1 MRDVIVA
8 GAGGG
13 GAVIAK
19 ELAAVGLD
27 VLLLE
32 AGPRFAKPEHDWT
45 HFESDANNPA
55 SGYFRFGPADRSRP
69 PWVRELA
76 QSSLFVQLS
85 GVGGTTNHYQ
95 GNSPRAAPGAF
106 ADYQGADRNAY
117 DTAHRFPFGYRELL
131 PYYEWVEATL
141 PVATAP
147 MGLKEK
153 HFFEGAERLGLPF
166 EAGKDITQIGFR
178 PQQNAILQ
186 PHGTAGRTSDVSRLR
201 FPEAFG
207 CTFCGHCSQGCFEP
221 LGAPIN
227 LKAKRSTSVSYIP
240 MALTADRWS
249 RHGKPVTLMADAF
262 AIKVGL
268 DPFAAARRLT
278 WRVGATGEV
287 FTEDARVIVL
297 ACGTVETPRL
307 WLNSGLPNPNAWV
320 GRGLT
325 DHFVDAVTGLMPF
338 DTGSSRGPG
347 SGARIDYPGRGMIEP
362 VGETPGLRA
371 ALSAF
376 SDAGIPGYYN
386 NGLSAGG
393 ADITG
398 RLVGRDL
405 KEAMAN
411 VDRLL
416 NIDVFTDDDV
426 EMQNGVSLSS
436 AYPPDEHGPVPRIEI
451 RQHNRSTRTITNRE
465 FLVREAVRLLR
476 ALGAKKVYRIN
487 KPPFVIHSHST
498 MRMGLSAD
506 DSILDENAESWW
518 VKRLFIAD
526 NSALANGV
534 GGPNPTLTTQA
545 LATRTAE
552 KIFIRCFGGNPWVR
566 RESPVSSVDPIVT
579 HAVIDRRLTG
589 KEMPR

>member
-1 MRDVIVA
+1 MRDVIVV

-19 ELAAVGLD
+19 ELAARGLD

-32 AGPRFAKPEHDWT
+32 AGPRFADPEQDWT
-45 HFESDANNPA
+45 HFESDCNNPA
-55 SGYFRFGPADRSRP
+55 TGYFRFGPADRSQP
-69 PWVRELA
+69 PWVRDIA
-76 QSSLFVQLS
+76 QSTLLVQLS

-95 GNSPRAAPGAF
+95 GNSPRAAPGVF
-106 ADYQGADRNAY
+106 IDYAGADANNY
-117 DTAHRFPFGYRELL
+117 DRAHLFPLRYRDLI
-131 PYYEWVEATL
+131 PYYEWVEAIL

-153 HFFEGAERLGLPF
+153 YFFEGAKQLGLPL
-166 EAGKDITQIGFR
+166 EVTKNITRAAFR

-186 PHGTAGRTSDVSRLR
+186 PHGTAGRTGDPGRLH
-201 FPEAFG
+201 FPQAQG

-240 MALTADRWS
+240 MALTADHWCRT
-249 RHGKPVTLMADAF
+249 GKAATLIADAF
-262 AIKVGL
+262 AVSVNTDQSGT
-268 DPFAAARRLT
+268 ARGVT
-278 WRVGATGEV
+278 WRVGVTGDLV
-287 FTEDARVIVL
+287 TEDADVVVL
-297 ACGTVETPRL
+297 SCGTVETPRL
-307 WLNSGLPNPNAWV
+307 WLNSGLPNPNGWV

-325 DHFVDAVTGLMPF
+325 DHFVDAVSGLMSF

-347 SGARIDYPGRGMIEP
+347 CGARIDFPGVGMLEP

-371 ALSAF
+371 GLSAF
-376 SDAGIPGYYN
+376 SAAGIPGYYD
-386 NGLSAGG
+386 NGLSGTAHG
-393 ADITG
+393 ADTVG
-398 RLVGRDL
+398 RLVGTEL
-405 KEAMAN
+405 VEAMAN

-426 EMQNGVSLSS
+426 EMHNGISLSPNL
-436 AYPPDEHGPVPRIEI
+436 PPDEHGPVPRVEI
-451 RQHNRSTRTITNRE
+451 HYRERSARTVANRE
-465 FLVREAVRLLR
+465 FLVGKAVELLR
-476 ALGAKKVYRIN
+476 ALGAQKVYRIN

-506 DSILDENAESWW
+506 NSVLDSDAEARW

-526 NSALANGV
+526 NSALANGI

-552 KIFIRCFGGNPWVR
+552 TIFTRYFGGRPWVQHER
-566 RESPVSSVDPIVT
+566 PVSSIDPVVT
-579 HAVIDRRLTG
+579 RAVLQRHSALQG
-589 KEMPR
+589 